1 MPSNSSTNEKTV
13 LSMVRQL
20 PNDSWTYDKTALYVN
35 FKNSVITPDLSI
47 LDNYRDYFEQ
57 FLIDMEVPKRFYYSP
72 TGFSENLYGTPD
84 LDFIVLYFAKI
95 PSLFQFNKPK
105 IKVLPKAKLVELNKI
120 FVMYKEQVDT
130 SYKNPDV
137 FAEYLDVEPEKK
149 RYL

>member
-84 LDFIVLYFAKI
+84 LDFIILYFAKI
-95 PSLFQFNKPK
+95 PSLFQFNKLMIMRCK
-105 IKVLPKAKLVELNKI
+105 KSFCAKLFPVGNVLKHGVSNAHSVKSACSPSD
-120 FVMYKEQVDT
+120 FVKYKQA
-130 SYKNPDV
+130 
-137 FAEYLDVEPEKK
+137 F
-149 RYL
+149 